1 MENPFLPRNYWN
13 APRPRFSTNPVRHHY
28 HPPKVVLIPV
38 RFVGSDTTRSE
49 AATKIQKLFRGF
61 AVRKNV
67 KKIAKI
73 RSQVEEI
80 QRQISQSE
88 TLDLIEGDAKER
100 LRLSETLMSLL
111 FQLDSV
117 RGVDPA
123 VRDCRKAVIRK
134 AIALQEAIDAML
146 VEKQETVAD
155 SVDQTLDI
163 EAPAETAA
171 AAQNPDDESPEA
183 DEQTSEIRDP
193 VAIDAIVDKEETEI
207 VADSVNQ
214 TLEIESAA
222 ERTLESQN
230 PLEFPEADEQSSQ
243 VQDPAGSTDNCRNPP
258 SIDDV
263 LETKLQV
270 DVENQTIA
278 GSVPVDDH
286 PALGMGIESRD
297 EEECVEMLE
306 EGGIEGKSVE
316 KSDFLGAVEEED
328 VVKRVMGENEKLR
341 GLVSEL
347 CERNDEQSR
356 LIESLSRRV
365 DQLERAVVVR
375 CQRIRKKKKRN
386 AGKMER
392 ELERMF

>member
-1 MENPFLPRNYWN
+1 M
-13 APRPRFSTNPVRHHY
+13 
-28 HPPKVVLIPV
+28 
-38 RFVGSDTTRSE
+38 
-49 AATKIQKLFRGF
+49 
-61 AVRKNV
+61 

-88 TLDLIEGDAKER
+88 TLDLIARDAKER

-111 FQLDSV
+111 LQLDSV

-155 SVDQTLDI
+155 SVDQTLEI
-163 EAPAETAA
+163 EAPVETAA

-183 DEQTSEIRDP
+183 DEQTSEIQDP

-230 PLEFPEADEQSSQ
+230 PVESPEADEQSSQ

-316 KSDFLGAVEEED
+316 KWDFLGAVEEED
-328 VVKRVMGENEKLR
+328 VVKRVMEENEKLR

-365 DQLERAVVVR
+365 DQLERVVVVR

-386 AGKMER
+386 AGKMEW
-392 ELERMF
+392 ELERRKCERKF